1 MIRLSKYLNIVI
13 VEIRKNMLSNN
24 KIVNFNQYKK
34 QLSTSSVIEVADF
47 DQFTQALINPNV
59 NKMVFVNDVTS
70 LTGQTALNEN
80 LFTGELSANTLNI
93 FSDQYKNIARKLEI
107 DLNGYDLNLDN
118 NYISFSD
125 RNYGKNF
132 WDILVKNGRLFSNSE
147 MNSAPFYF
155 NKVSEENQQKT
166 KFNFEDILVELNGPA
181 AFTGVYSNVAIAG
194 NTFFKIALDKSGID
208 KVNTSYSNGF
218 AVGNLMI
225 KENANVR
232 LNVDTPNYMIS
243 TSEATH
249 MERNNNMIW
258 LQSSGLDKYAK
269 MLIGANASVVM
280 ESKTVDMRGI
290 VSRNP
295 KSVVKLGK
303 KAKLQ
308 MKLAQG
314 HSLAIA
320 AGDLLLAQGAKVE
333 IITGQDNNSKNLVNN
348 VLNVND
354 YHYAPIS
361 IGMEEQAGNRHHT
374 LKLAQDASLKIIRSQ
389 VNTITP
395 LISFGLGKNNPSQ
408 SYVLKLAKNSSL
420 ELCDESIMENYLV
433 TDKQVNS
440 SGLITMYG
448 HHSKNQII
456 FDEPRYINLQRNGAF
471 GGNLLKLEGA
481 ENSIKLNGGS
491 IDKMPASHYR
501 ITQTMNNGRQNK
513 WDVAHLTT
521 IDRLSSSILVSP
533 TKAGRGS
540 FSYADKSINTN
551 APYKTGGN
559 YLAETDTLNEIL
571 KYFNWQTPS
580 RLTFTSYALENS
592 KYIPQAE
599 GMIIFYNSA
608 LPNNAQ
614 TTSKITFLDKANNKV
629 KAPILK
635 KELGEAFLLGED
647 APANAQINSE
657 TGAITIVPTAAEVG
671 KTLMIPVIIRFRDY
685 SQLEVIVPIE
695 VISSDDREVRQLN
708 QKEKKNHGMI
718 KFPVYVIKVDDK
730 DSRKVA

>member
-1 MIRLSKYLNIVI
+1 
-13 VEIRKNMLSNN
+13 MLSNN

-47 DQFTQALINPNV
+47 DQFTQALIDPNV
-59 NKMVFVNDVTS
+59 NKIVFVNDLSS
-70 LTGQTALNEN
+70 LPGQTALNEN

-93 FSDQYKNIARKLEI
+93 FSNQYQDIARKLEI
-107 DLNGYDLNLDN
+107 DLNGYDLNLNN
-118 NYISFSD
+118 NYISFAD
-125 RNYGKNF
+125 RNYGKSF
-132 WDILVKNGRLFSNSE
+132 WNILVKNGRLFSSSE

-155 NKVSEENQQKT
+155 NKVSEENQRKT
-166 KFNFEDILVELNGPA
+166 KFTFEDLLVELKGPA
-181 AFTGVYSNVAIAG
+181 AFTGVYSNVVIAG
-194 NTFFKIALDKSGID
+194 NTFFKIALDKSRVD

-225 KENANVR
+225 KDKAKVR
-232 LNVDTPNYMIS
+232 LIVDTPNYVIS

-249 MERNNNMIW
+249 MERNNNIIW

-269 MLIGANASVVM
+269 VMIGASASVVM
-280 ESKTVDMRGI
+280 ESKTTDMRGI

-295 KSVVKLGK
+295 KSVVKLGR

-308 MKLAQG
+308 MRLAQG

-320 AGDLLLAQGAKVE
+320 TGDLLLTQGAKVE
-333 IITGQDNNSKNLVNN
+333 IITGQDNNSQNLVNN

-361 IGMEEQAGNRHHT
+361 IGMEEQAGNRQHT
-374 LKLAQDASLKIIRSQ
+374 LKLAQEASLKITRSQ

-395 LISFGLGKNNPSQ
+395 LISFGLGKNNASQ

-420 ELCDESIMENYLV
+420 ELCDKSVMENYLIA
-433 TDKQVNS
+433 DKQVNS

-448 HHSKNQII
+448 HHSKNQVI
-456 FDEPRYINLQRNGAF
+456 FDEPKYVNLQRNGAF
-471 GGNLLKLEGA
+471 GGNLLKLEGT
-481 ENSIKLNGGS
+481 ENSIKLNGSS
-491 IDKMPASHYR
+491 IDQMPASHYR
-501 ITQTMNNGRQNK
+501 ITQTMSNGMQNK
-513 WDVAHLTT
+513 WDVSNLITV
-521 IDRLSSSILVSP
+521 DRLSNSILVSP

-540 FSYADKSINTN
+540 FSYADKNINTN
-551 APYKTGGN
+551 APYQTGGN
-559 YLAETDTLNEIL
+559 YLAETDMLNEML

-580 RLTFTSYALENS
+580 RLTFTNYALENS

-599 GMIIFYNSA
+599 GMIMFYNSA

-614 TTSKITFLDKANNKV
+614 TTSEITFLDKENNKV
-629 KAPILK
+629 KAPMLK
-635 KELGEAFLLGED
+635 KELGEAFLLGKD

-671 KTLMIPVIIRFRDY
+671 KKLMIPVIIRFSDY

-695 VISSDDREVRQLN
+695 VISSDDQEVRELKN
-708 QKEKKNHGMI
+708 TEKQNFNII
-718 KFPVYVIKVDDK
+718 KFPTYIIRMDDEDRQK
-730 DSRKVA
+730 IA